1 MRPCGNQGIWTRVF
15 VQESMHYLGNRTR
28 QRPQEKG
35 EALGLLGALVGGSLG
50 FMLGGPLGAMVGGV
64 LGSQVGDPR
73 PEELRHRSAQP
84 RVFGRCPSCR
94 RLVSFTQGE
103 PLVCPGCGVHLSTS
117 AGGGFGAGPFGDFG
131 TGRATGTA
139 DAGTAQSAFMVA
151 LISLAAKVA
160 KADGQ
165 VSPEE
170 IAAFDDFLRQDLG
183 MNPAERRLAARIFNQ
198 ARDSTLPAS
207 AFAQQ
212 LRGIM
217 RDQPDR
223 LRDLISILLKIAW
236 ADGRLDPAEEKLI
249 RGVAADLGLT
259 GRDYEEAA
267 ALFSRG
273 NLNSAYALLGLS
285 SDANP
290 EEIRR
295 SYRRLAREYHPDTM
309 AAKGLPEDFLKFAN
323 EKLQAINE
331 AYGQIRRARG
341 F

>member
-1 MRPCGNQGIWTRVF
+1 V
-15 VQESMHYLGNRTR
+15 
-28 QRPQEKG
+28 KG
-35 EALGLLGALVGGSLG
+35 DALGLLGALVGGSLG

-73 PEELRHRSAQP
+73 PEELKHRFARP
-84 RVFGRCPSCR
+84 RIFGRCPSCG
-94 RLVSFTQGE
+94 RLLSFAPGE
-103 PLVCPGCGVHLSTS
+103 SLVCPGCGARLS
-117 AGGGFGAGPFGDFG
+117 AGPGAANGAGHFGG
-131 TGRATGTA
+131 PGNGRAAGTA
-139 DAGTAQSAFMVA
+139 NAGTAQSAFMVA

-160 KADGQ
+160 KADGR
-165 VSPEE
+165 VSPAE
-170 IAAFDDFLRQDLG
+170 ITAFDDFLRQDLG
-183 MNPAERRLAARIFNQ
+183 MNPEERSLAARIFNQ
-198 ARDSTLPAS
+198 ARDSRVPAA
-207 AFAQQ
+207 AFARQ
-212 LRGIM
+212 LREVM
-217 RDQPDR
+217 RGQPDR

-236 ADGRLDPAEEKLI
+236 ADGRLDPAEEQLI
-249 RGVAADLGLT
+249 RTIAADLGLT

-267 ALFSRG
+267 ALFARG

-285 SDANP
+285 PDASQ

-295 SYRRLAREYHPDTM
+295 SYRRLAREYHPDTI